1 MSLFQLGEF
10 VLHSGEYSKWKID
23 CDVLSN
29 EDYETLAWIVAK
41 EWNLPFNGV
50 ISIPTGGDRFAEQL
64 RKYEYDW
71 TEYSTVLIVDDVLT
85 TGKSF
90 EKEQKKW
97 AWLKN
102 VIGVV
107 IFARGKCP
115 DWVKP
120 IFQMGEEE

>member
-1 MSLFQLGEF
+1 MSLFRKSNF
-10 VLHSGEYSKWKID
+10 ILHSGSKSNWKID
-23 CDVLSN
+23 CDILSD

-41 EWNLPFNGV
+41 EWNLAFSSV

-71 TEYSTVLIVDDVLT
+71 TEYSTVVIVDDVLT

-97 AWLKN
+97 TWLKN

-107 IFARGKCP
+107 IFARGECP
-115 DWVKP
+115 GWVRP
-120 IFQMGEEE
+120 IFQMGKEV